1 MDSKGPEGEV
11 EREKEEQGIKRE
23 GEREEAHKDQGRRR
37 EDHQG
42 QALSC

>member
-1 MDSKGPEGEV
+1 MDVKGPGGKV
-11 EREKEEQGIKRE
+11 KRGNKGSREKGKRE
-23 GEREEAHKDQGRRR
+23 GAHGDLGRRR